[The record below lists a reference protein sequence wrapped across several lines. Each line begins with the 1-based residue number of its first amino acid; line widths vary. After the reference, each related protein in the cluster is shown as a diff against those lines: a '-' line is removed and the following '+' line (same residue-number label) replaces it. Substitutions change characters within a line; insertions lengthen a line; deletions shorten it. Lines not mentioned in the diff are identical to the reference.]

1 MITEGLSLH
10 GCPPSQTVRS
20 THLFL
25 LDRSVVELS
34 DDDSHLRSRFAWI
47 VCTAAAGQPEP
58 ELLVE
63 LIMKVPGDLEDLLRI
78 DLTTSQLT
86 TSQVTVDDPPTLVID
101 EDELMIGSCIVTILG
116 YSFEIEHISIEGG
129 ERKIEWMLSSV
140 LEVHQ
145 GFESL
150 ADVTALRHDDSIGW
164 NTSRLL
170 NESNLIRIG
179 QIPDCLI
186 DSISKLET
194 EHLLFPVRKWSGGSS
209 YSLLW
214 EPSLFD
220 HNRNRSRLL
229 SSRGVLKE
237 RP

>member
-1 MITEGLSLH
+1 MVALPLKQSDQNL
-10 GCPPSQTVRS
+10 GCS

-34 DDDSHLRSRFAWI
+34 DDDSHLRSRFVWI
-47 VCTAAAGQPEP
+47 VCTVAAGQPEP

-63 LIMKVPGDLEDLLRI
+63 LIMKIPGDLENLLRI

-86 TSQVTVDDPPTLVID
+86 TSQVTVDDPPTLIID

-129 ERKIEWMLSSV
+129 ERKIKWMLSSV

-150 ADVTALRHDDSIGW
+150 TDVTALRHDDSIGW

-179 QIPDCLI
+179 QFLDCLI

-194 EHLLFPVRKWSGGSS
+194 EHLLFP
-209 YSLLW
+209 
-214 EPSLFD
+214 
-220 HNRNRSRLL
+220 
-229 SSRGVLKE
+229 
-237 RP
+237 